1 MTTEGEMRTTMQDE
15 PVMDEEQRK
24 VALGM
29 DWGARDPADSLA
41 YVWCMVGG
49 GKTDRLPALVSVAHI
64 PARTCTWL
72 ADLVEAQP

>member
-1 MTTEGEMRTTMQDE
+1 MTTEDEMRTTMQDE
-15 PVMDEEQRK
+15 AVWTKPQQRRI
-24 VALGM
+24 
-29 DWGARDPADSLA
+29 WR
-41 YVWCMVGG
+41 MVRGW